1 MITKYA
7 GTVASS
13 KLAGMKLAF
22 FGVLIAIT
30 LAAGFAFY
38 QHYQGLVEKLNAANQ
53 KVGQLTVA
61 LDTEKELTR
70 KLSEDIEGLNR
81 LVVLTKE
88 LHRVAYEQKEAQVKE
103 NKRLQKTIDALKAT
117 LPTVIL
123 PPAGFVE
130 PEQERQNSF
139 KRIMVIWDVHCAY
152 QVTDEVCK
160 NRTLKLDKELKHG

>member
-1 MITKYA
+1 MITRYA
-7 GTVASS
+7 GAVASS
-13 KLAGMKLAF
+13 KFTGMKLAF
-22 FGVLIAIT
+22 FGILITVT

-38 QHYQGLVEKLNAANQ
+38 QHYQGLVERLDKANQ
-53 KVGQLTVA
+53 KIGQLTTA
-61 LDTEKELTR
+61 LDNEKELTK
-70 KLSEDIEGLNR
+70 KLGEDIESLNR

-103 NKRLQKTIDALKAT
+103 NRRLQKTIESLKAT

-123 PPAGFVE
+123 PPAGFIE

-160 NRTLKLDKELKHG
+160 NRTLKLDKELKDG